1 MPSKPKTPAHR
12 NRMKP
17 LSKTFKKNDVLR
29 EKATRQP
36 TPPDTSPITTSKSYT
51 ARTSTPPPAAPPKK
65 TTPQPSSLLK
75 NQTHKGLPPSHPAE
89 DQADPPPPHISKR
102 GQATPH
108 QHNVTR
114 PERHNSTHGKVPQNQ
129 EFPYRK
135 NPFR

>member
-17 LSKTFKKNDVLR
+17 LSKTLKKNDVLR

-51 ARTSTPPPAAPPKK
+51 ARTSTPPATPPKK

-89 DQADPPPPHISKR
+89 DQADPPPHISKR